1 MGLRRRIHVYEA
13 YYSSHRRL
21 GDLIAYRCAASCEP
35 MSTKPEREPVDFA
48 IQRLDELMW
57 KIIATTDVQE
67 YKVFLSGGDNFR
79 KLLYPEYKANRKD
92 VRVPEYLAEC
102 QHFLIKNWN
111 AEMIVGMEAD
121 DAIGIH
127 HHKDHSIIVSID
139 KDFKQLE
146 GTHYNFV
153 KDLIED
159 VDEDEA
165 DYNFWR
171 QMLMG
176 DRADN
181 IKGVGG
187 IGEVKSERLLRPLT
201 PNERAAAVLN
211 LYMHDLER
219 FTLNMKLLRI
229 LRSQKEYEDIIGEL
243 NENSLGKSEREEST
257 ETGARQDLDDISRTG
272 EG

>member
-1 MGLRRRIHVYEA
+1 MMKNLSLID
-13 YYSSHRRL
+13 
-21 GDLIAYRCAASCEP
+21 GDLVAYRCAASCEP
-35 MSTKPEREPVDFA
+35 MSTKPEREPIDFA

-79 KLLYPEYKANRKD
+79 KLIYPEYKANRKD
-92 VRVPEYLAEC
+92 VRIPEYLGEC
-102 QHFLIKNWN
+102 QNFLIKNWN
-111 AEMIVGMEAD
+111 AEMVVGYEAD
-121 DAIGIH
+121 DAIGMNH
-127 HHKDHSIIVSID
+127 DKEKTIIVSID
-139 KDFKQLE
+139 KDFKQLP

-159 VDEDEA
+159 VDDDEA
-165 DYNFWR
+165 DFNFWR

-181 IKGVGG
+181 IRGVAG

-201 PNERAAAVLN
+201 PNERAATVLQM
-211 LYMHDLER
+211 YVDDLDR
-219 FTLNMKLLRI
+219 FILNMKLLRI
-229 LRSQKEYEDIIGEL
+229 LRSKEEYEDIIGDL
-243 NENSLGKSEREEST
+243 HENSLSKGEGKELTKTDE
-257 ETGARQDLDDISRTG
+257 RQDTRDVPGTG